1 MQARNAVLQKRYR
14 IIRPLGR
21 GGMGQV
27 YEAIDDTVDSIVV
40 IKETFAG
47 TDKLRNAFAHEAKL
61 LANLKHPALPRVMHY
76 FLEGDDQFL
85 VMEFIQ
91 GLNLAELL
99 KLHGRPFNYKKIL
112 TWADKLLDALSYL
125 HGQSKPVIHRDIKP
139 ANIKVTDEDEVYLLD
154 FGLAKGAP
162 GQETSS
168 VHGYTAAYAPLEQLT
183 NSGTNSQS
191 DLYSLG
197 ATLYHLL
204 TGRPP
209 EGAAERYEALEE
221 GSGDPLR
228 PANQLNPE
236 VPEALSMVVSRAL
249 AMKRR
254 ERFASADRMREAL
267 RDAASVVERER
278 EEQILNTP
286 TLPVENVQAILS
298 PTEPAADPARQ
309 QGGGQAIREAQ
320 SARSEDSY
328 IKTIPAKPPVVP
340 PPPIDSTQPSWPS
353 QIDSDSS
360 SLEEAGSEHS
370 KQLRSAP
377 PFWNKRRIAVAL
389 IILALAAS
397 AVVGILLRQRSA
409 KTSET
414 PLVARAP
421 DVAMKNNIGME
432 FVYVSAGT
440 FMMGSETGEDDEK
453 PVHRVTIRE
462 GFYLGKYEVTQAEW
476 QRVMGTNP
484 SRFKGESLPVEQV
497 SWNDAQLFLQ
507 KLNATNDGFI
517 YRLPTEAEWEY
528 ACRAGT
534 TADFAGD
541 LDSMAWYGHNSG
553 RQYLKEFE
561 RANAAESYEL
571 LEKNGSQTHPVGT
584 KAPNVFGLYDMLGN
598 VFEWCQDYQDS
609 YAVTPTDGSAWNGG
623 ELKER
628 VYRGGAWSSYASFLR
643 SADRHSEDPDLSNFN
658 KGLRVVAIRFES
670 ANVSKNN

>member
-1 MQARNAVLQKRYR
+1 MQKRYR
-14 IIRPLGR
+14 IIRPIGR

-40 IKETFAG
+40 IKETLAS

-61 LANLKHPALPRVMHY
+61 LANLKHPALPRVTHY

-85 VMEFIQ
+85 VMEFIE
-91 GLNLAELL
+91 GRNLAELL
-99 KLHGRPFNYKKIL
+99 KLRGRPFGYEKIV
-112 TWADKLLDALSYL
+112 TWTDKLLDALSYL
-125 HGQSKPVIHRDIKP
+125 HGQREPVIHRDIKP
-139 ANIKVTDEDEVYLLD
+139 ANIKVTDEEDIYLLD

-162 GQETSS
+162 GLETSS
-168 VHGYTAAYAPLEQLT
+168 VQGYTAAYAPLEQLT
-183 NSGTNSQS
+183 NSGTSSQS

-209 EGAAERYEALEE
+209 ESASERYEAMEE
-221 GSGDPLR
+221 GIGDPLR

-236 VPEALSMVVSRAL
+236 VPETISMVVSHAL
-249 AMKRR
+249 AMKRM
-254 ERFASADRMREAL
+254 ERFASADAMREAL
-267 RDAASVVERER
+267 REAASVAERER

-286 TLPVENVQAILS
+286 TLPMENLQAILS
-298 PTEPAADPARQ
+298 LTEPVADPARQ
-309 QGGGQAIREAQ
+309 QGGSQAAHEAQ

-353 QIDSDSS
+353 QIYSDSS
-360 SLEEAGSEHS
+360 SLKEEGSEQS

-377 PFWNKRRIAVAL
+377 HFWNKRRIAGAV
-389 IILALAAS
+389 IILVVTTS
-397 AVVGILLRQRSA
+397 AFVVVLLRQRSA

-414 PLVARAP
+414 PHAVRAA
-421 DVAMKNNIGME
+421 DVAVKNNIGME
-432 FVYVSAGT
+432 FVYVPAGSY
-440 FMMGSETGEDDEK
+440 MMGSKTGEDDEK
-453 PVHRVTIRE
+453 PVHLVTIRE
-462 GFYLGKYEVTQAEW
+462 GFYMGKYEVTQAEW

-534 TADFAGD
+534 TTDYAGD

-561 RANAAESYEL
+561 RANAAETYEL

-584 KAPNVFGLYDMLGN
+584 KTPNAFGLYDMLGN

-609 YAVTPTDGSAWNGG
+609 YAATPTDGSAWNGAG
-623 ELKER
+623 LKER

-643 SADRHSEDPDLSNFN
+643 SADRHSDAPDLGNFN
-658 KGLRVVAIRFES
+658 RGLRVVAIRSES
-670 ANVSKNN
+670 DANTIRTR